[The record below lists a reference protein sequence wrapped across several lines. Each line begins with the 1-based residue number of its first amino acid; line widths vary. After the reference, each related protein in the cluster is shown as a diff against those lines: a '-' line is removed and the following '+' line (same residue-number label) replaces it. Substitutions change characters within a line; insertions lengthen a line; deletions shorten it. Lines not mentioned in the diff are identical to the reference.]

1 MNCIYCKSNNI
12 KKESFLKRKMPL
24 SDFELNKMK
33 EMIDDEIVYKDET
46 LMLRRYKCCDCKR
59 EYSQLELSKEFKS
72 YVENLYYKCELTKIK
87 EENYIGKYYHI
98 DENTYGIDPRKFK
111 HDLSKYYN
119 EIISNG
125 HATFVLR
132 NWKSVETF
140 VNVLYGLK
148 FEKKFT
154 SSEMSRIT
162 GINNFYQ
169 FYMSEYLN
177 WDYSTNDFDEM
188 LLIKKKENE
197 KIQIILN
204 RYDSN
209 SERFESL
216 EYKMFL
222 EKIKALPSI
231 HFSKKVHM
239 KTEDLCKMI
248 YYLYVENQ
256 LTTKQLSRCF
266 KISKNS
272 MYRELV
278 KMGINMTL
286 EEASQRAS
294 KQGSRNYTKIYNN
307 AKKRMMYS
315 VLEGG
320 LTGSE
325 SENHLRTILNVEL
338 INRLDRQR
346 NVVIVGLNNSGII
359 PPREVDIPIIII
371 DNDSDKIKK
380 IAVEF
385 NGAHWHNQNDVKDEK
400 KAKDLEKI
408 DWKYFGFFYSGK
420 SNENENSQFY
430 REQVDLLCDNIC
442 KYVFD

>member
-1 MNCIYCKSNNI
+1 
-12 KKESFLKRKMPL
+12 
-24 SDFELNKMK
+24 
-33 EMIDDEIVYKDET
+33 
-46 LMLRRYKCCDCKR
+46 
-59 EYSQLELSKEFKS
+59 
-72 YVENLYYKCELTKIK
+72 
-87 EENYIGKYYHI
+87 
-98 DENTYGIDPRKFK
+98 
-111 HDLSKYYN
+111 
-119 EIISNG
+119 
-125 HATFVLR
+125 
-132 NWKSVETF
+132 
-140 VNVLYGLK
+140 
-148 FEKKFT
+148 
-154 SSEMSRIT
+154 MSRIT
-162 GINNFYQ
+162 GIKNFYQ

-231 HFSKKVHM
+231 HFLKKVHM
-239 KTEDLCKMI
+239 KTEDLYKMI

-346 NVVIVGLNNSGII
+346 YIVIVGLNNSGII

-400 KAKDLEKI
+400 KAEDLEKI